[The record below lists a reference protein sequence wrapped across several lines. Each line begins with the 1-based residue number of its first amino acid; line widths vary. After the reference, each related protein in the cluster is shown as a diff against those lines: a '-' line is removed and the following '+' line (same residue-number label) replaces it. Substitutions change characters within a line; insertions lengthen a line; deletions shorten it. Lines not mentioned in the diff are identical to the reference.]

1 MKSSRLL
8 DAVLYFGTRVFLQL
22 FRIGEIVFGFE
33 IGAYLGRRRD
43 LHPLS
48 CARRAAGFG
57 PEIDGEHNHLGFYP
71 CDRLE
76 RLIYSRHDSGA

>member
-22 FRIGEIVFGFE
+22 FRIGESALAILVFGFE

-48 CARRAAGFG
+48 CAGRALDPRLIANTQGG
-57 PEIDGEHNHLGFYP
+57 VLSLRQAREIDIFRP
-71 CDRLE
+71 
-76 RLIYSRHDSGA
+76 